1 MPKRS
6 YINPES
12 VVAPP
17 GNFSWV
23 VQADKTLY
31 LAGQVG
37 IDKDGKT
44 VDPRDAGAQVKQALY
59 NIDAT
64 LRELGGTLDNIV
76 RTTTYVVGRENL
88 DSSPR
93 RAQGGHGRG
102 PDDQQ
107 AGQHAPGDIGPRGR
121 RLAGRDRVH
130 RGPGLKGARPR
141 VSRILG

>member
-6 YINPES
+6 YINPDA

-44 VDPRDAGAQVKQALY
+44 VDPKDAGAQARQALL

-64 LRELGGTLDNIV
+64 LRELGGSLDNIV

-88 DSSPR
+88 
-93 RAQGGHGRG
+93 
-102 PDDQQ
+102 
-107 AGQHAPGDIGPRGR
+107 PGVR
-121 RLAGRDRVH
+121 AGRKAVMDE
-130 RGPGLKGARPR
+130 GLMTVVPANTLLV
-141 VSRILG
+141 VSGLASEDWLVEIEATAVLD

>member
-1 MPKRS
+1 MPKRR

-12 VVAPP
+12 IVAPP

-23 VQADKTLY
+23 VQSDKTLY

-44 VDPRDAGAQVKQALY
+44 VDPKDAGAQVQQALR

-76 RTTTYVVGRENL
+76 KTTTFVVGKENL
-88 DSSPR
+88 DSAR
-93 RAQGGHGRG
+93 
-102 PDDQQ
+102 
-107 AGQHAPGDIGPRGR
+107 
-121 RLAGRDRVH
+121 AGRKAIVDE
-130 RGPGLKGARPR
+130 GLMTIKPANTLVVVAGLADDDWL
-141 VSRILG
+141 VEIETIAVLD

>member
-1 MPKRS
+1 MPKRR

-12 VVAPP
+12 IVTPP

-44 VDPRDAGAQVKQALY
+44 VDPNDAGAQAKQALY

-76 RTTTYVVGRENL
+76 RTTTYVVGKENL
-88 DSSPR
+88 DSAR
-93 RAQGGHGRG
+93 
-102 PDDQQ
+102 
-107 AGQHAPGDIGPRGR
+107 
-121 RLAGRDRVH
+121 AGRKAVVDE
-130 RGPGLKGARPR
+130 GLMTIKPANTLVVIAGLADDDWL
-141 VSRILG
+141 VEIETIAVLD

>member
-17 GNFSWV
+17 GTFSWV

-37 IDKDGKT
+37 IDKDGRT
-44 VDPRDAGAQVKQALY
+44 VDPKPTPAAQAKQALY

-88 DSSPR
+88 
-93 RAQGGHGRG
+93 GGVR
-102 PDDQQ
+102 
-107 AGQHAPGDIGPRGR
+107 
-121 RLAGRDRVH
+121 AGRKAVIDE
-130 RGPGLKGARPR
+130 GLMTNIPANTLLV
-141 VSRILG
+141 VSGLADEDWLVEIEAIAVLD

>member
-6 YINPES
+6 YINPDA

-44 VDPRDAGAQVKQALY
+44 VDPKDAGAQAKQALL

-64 LRELGGTLDNIV
+64 LRELGGSLDNVV

-88 DSSPR
+88 
-93 RAQGGHGRG
+93 
-102 PDDQQ
+102 
-107 AGQHAPGDIGPRGR
+107 PGVR
-121 RLAGRDRVH
+121 AGRKAVMDE
-130 RGPGLKGARPR
+130 GLMTVVPANTLLV
-141 VSRILG
+141 VSGLASEDWLVEIEATAVLD

>member
-1 MPKRS
+1 MPNRR

-12 VVAPP
+12 IVAPP

-23 VQADKTLY
+23 VQSENTLY

-44 VDPRDAGAQVKQALY
+44 VDPKDAGAQVKQALY

-76 RTTTYVVGRENL
+76 RTTTFVVGKENL
-88 DSSPR
+88 NSAR
-93 RAQGGHGRG
+93 
-102 PDDQQ
+102 
-107 AGQHAPGDIGPRGR
+107 
-121 RLAGRDRVH
+121 AGRKAIMDE
-130 RGPGLKGARPR
+130 GLMTNKPANTLVVVAGLADDDWLIEIETTA
-141 VSRILG
+141 VLD

>member
-1 MPKRS
+1 MPNRR

-12 VVAPP
+12 IVAPP

-23 VQADKTLY
+23 VQSENTLY

-44 VDPRDAGAQVKQALY
+44 VDPKDAGAQVKQALY

-76 RTTTYVVGRENL
+76 RTTTFVVGKENL
-88 DSSPR
+88 TSAR
-93 RAQGGHGRG
+93 
-102 PDDQQ
+102 
-107 AGQHAPGDIGPRGR
+107 
-121 RLAGRDRVH
+121 AGRKAIGDE
-130 RGPGLKGARPR
+130 GLMTNKPANTLVVVAGLADDDWL
-141 VSRILG
+141 VEIETTAVLD

>member
-6 YINPES
+6 YINPEG

-37 IDKDGKT
+37 IGKDGKT

-88 DSSPR
+88 EGAR
-93 RAQGGHGRG
+93 
-102 PDDQQ
+102 
-107 AGQHAPGDIGPRGR
+107 
-121 RLAGRDRVH
+121 AGRKAIMDE
-130 RGPGLKGARPR
+130 GLMTNKPANTLVVISGLADEDWL
-141 VSRILG
+141 VEIESIAVLD

>member
-6 YINPES
+6 YINPDA

-44 VDPRDAGAQVKQALY
+44 VDPNDAGAQARQALL

-88 DSSPR
+88 
-93 RAQGGHGRG
+93 
-102 PDDQQ
+102 
-107 AGQHAPGDIGPRGR
+107 PGVR
-121 RLAGRDRVH
+121 AGRKAVMDEELMTVV
-130 RGPGLKGARPR
+130 PANTLLVISGLADEDWL
-141 VSRILG
+141 VEIEATAVLD

>member
-37 IDKDGKT
+37 IDRDGKT
-44 VDPRDAGAQVKQALY
+44 VDPKDAGAQAKQALL

-64 LRELGGTLDNIV
+64 LRELGGSLDNIV

-88 DSSPR
+88 
-93 RAQGGHGRG
+93 
-102 PDDQQ
+102 
-107 AGQHAPGDIGPRGR
+107 PGVR
-121 RLAGRDRVH
+121 AGRKAVMDEGADDR
-130 RGPGLKGARPR
+130 RPGQTR
-141 VSRILG
+141 SW

>member
-1 MPKRS
+1 MPKRR

-12 VVAPP
+12 IVAPP

-23 VQADKTLY
+23 VQSENTLY

-44 VDPRDAGAQVKQALY
+44 VDPKDAGAQVKQALY

-76 RTTTYVVGRENL
+76 RTTTFVVGKENL
-88 DSSPR
+88 DSAR
-93 RAQGGHGRG
+93 
-102 PDDQQ
+102 
-107 AGQHAPGDIGPRGR
+107 
-121 RLAGRDRVH
+121 AGRKAIMDE
-130 RGPGLKGARPR
+130 GLMTEKPANTLVVVAGLADDDWL
-141 VSRILG
+141 VEIETTAVLD

>member
-1 MPKRS
+1 MPNRR

-12 VVAPP
+12 IVAPP

-23 VQADKTLY
+23 VQSENTLY

-44 VDPRDAGAQVKQALY
+44 VDPKDAGAQVKQALY

-76 RTTTYVVGRENL
+76 RTTTFVVGKENL
-88 DSSPR
+88 DSAR
-93 RAQGGHGRG
+93 
-102 PDDQQ
+102 
-107 AGQHAPGDIGPRGR
+107 
-121 RLAGRDRVH
+121 AGRKAIMDE
-130 RGPGLKGARPR
+130 GLMTEKPANTLVVVAGLADDDWL
-141 VSRILG
+141 VEIETTAVLD

>member
-12 VVAPP
+12 VATPP

-23 VQADKTLY
+23 VQVDKTLY

-37 IDKDGKT
+37 IDKDGNT
-44 VDPRDAGAQVKQALY
+44 VGRGDAGAQVKQALY

-64 LRELGGTLDNIV
+64 LREFGGTLDNIV

-88 DSSPR
+88 DSAR
-93 RAQGGHGRG
+93 
-102 PDDQQ
+102 
-107 AGQHAPGDIGPRGR
+107 
-121 RLAGRDRVH
+121 AGRKAVVDE
-130 RGPGLKGARPR
+130 GLMTNKPANTLLVIAGLADEDWL
-141 VSRILG
+141 VEIETTAVLD

>member
-1 MPKRS
+1 MAKRQ

-12 VVAPP
+12 IVAPP

-44 VDPRDAGAQVKQALY
+44 VNPKDAGAQVKQALY
-59 NIDAT
+59 NIDAS

-76 RTTTYVVGRENL
+76 RTTTYVVGKENL
-88 DSSPR
+88 DSAR
-93 RAQGGHGRG
+93 
-102 PDDQQ
+102 
-107 AGQHAPGDIGPRGR
+107 
-121 RLAGRDRVH
+121 AGRKAVVDE
-130 RGPGLKGARPR
+130 GLMTIRPANTL
-141 VSRILG
+141 VVIAGLADDDWLVEIETIAVLD

>member
-1 MPKRS
+1 MPNRR

-12 VVAPP
+12 IVAPP

-23 VQADKTLY
+23 VQSENTLY

-44 VDPRDAGAQVKQALY
+44 VDPKDAGAQVKQALY

-76 RTTTYVVGRENL
+76 RTTTFVVGKENL
-88 DSSPR
+88 TSAR
-93 RAQGGHGRG
+93 
-102 PDDQQ
+102 
-107 AGQHAPGDIGPRGR
+107 
-121 RLAGRDRVH
+121 AGRKAIVDE
-130 RGPGLKGARPR
+130 GLMTNKPANTLVVVAGLADDDWL
-141 VSRILG
+141 VEIETTAVLD

>member
-1 MPKRS
+1 MPNRR

-12 VVAPP
+12 IVAPP

-23 VQADKTLY
+23 VQSENTLY

-44 VDPRDAGAQVKQALY
+44 VDPKDAGAQVKQALY

-76 RTTTYVVGRENL
+76 RTTTFVVGKENL
-88 DSSPR
+88 DSAR
-93 RAQGGHGRG
+93 
-102 PDDQQ
+102 
-107 AGQHAPGDIGPRGR
+107 
-121 RLAGRDRVH
+121 AGRKAIMDE
-130 RGPGLKGARPR
+130 GLMTKKPANTLVVVAGLADDDWLIEIETTA
-141 VSRILG
+141 VLD

>member
-1 MPKRS
+1 MPNRR

-12 VVAPP
+12 IVAPP

-23 VQADKTLY
+23 VQSENTLY

-44 VDPRDAGAQVKQALY
+44 VDPKDAGAQVKQALY

-76 RTTTYVVGRENL
+76 RTTTFVVGKENL
-88 DSSPR
+88 DSAR
-93 RAQGGHGRG
+93 
-102 PDDQQ
+102 
-107 AGQHAPGDIGPRGR
+107 
-121 RLAGRDRVH
+121 AGRKAVVDE
-130 RGPGLKGARPR
+130 GLMTIRPANTL
-141 VSRILG
+141 VVIAGLADDDWLVEIETIAVLD

>member
-1 MPKRS
+1 MPNRR

-12 VVAPP
+12 IVAPP

-23 VQADKTLY
+23 VQSENTLY

-44 VDPRDAGAQVKQALY
+44 VDPKDAGAQVKQALY

-76 RTTTYVVGRENL
+76 RTTTFVVGKENL
-88 DSSPR
+88 ASAR
-93 RAQGGHGRG
+93 
-102 PDDQQ
+102 
-107 AGQHAPGDIGPRGR
+107 
-121 RLAGRDRVH
+121 AGRKAIVDE
-130 RGPGLKGARPR
+130 GLMTNKPANTLVVVAGLADDDWL
-141 VSRILG
+141 VEIETTAVLD

>member
-1 MPKRS
+1 MPTRS
-6 YINPES
+6 YINPEA

-23 VQADKTLY
+23 VQSDKTLY

-37 IDKDGKT
+37 IDKDGRT
-44 VDPRDAGAQVKQALY
+44 VDPKDAGAQTRQALL

-88 DSSPR
+88 
-93 RAQGGHGRG
+93 
-102 PDDQQ
+102 
-107 AGQHAPGDIGPRGR
+107 PGVR
-121 RLAGRDRVH
+121 AGRKAIMDE
-130 RGPGLKGARPR
+130 GLMTVVPANTLLVISGLASEDWL
-141 VSRILG
+141 VEIEATAVLD

>member
-1 MPKRS
+1 MPNRR

-12 VVAPP
+12 IVAPP

-23 VQADKTLY
+23 VQSENTLY

-44 VDPRDAGAQVKQALY
+44 VDPKDAGAQVKQALY

-76 RTTTYVVGRENL
+76 RTTTFVVGKENL
-88 DSSPR
+88 GSAR
-93 RAQGGHGRG
+93 
-102 PDDQQ
+102 
-107 AGQHAPGDIGPRGR
+107 
-121 RLAGRDRVH
+121 AGRKAIVDE
-130 RGPGLKGARPR
+130 GLMTEKPANTLVVVAGLADDDWL
-141 VSRILG
+141 VEIETTAVLD